1 MSEVAVGAALLG
13 SLLLLS
19 VIDETSPYV
28 GALALV
34 SIGGLVVLIARAASD
49 WLETRRPR

>member
-1 MSEVAVGAALLG
+1 MRLTVGAALLG

-19 VIDETSPYV
+19 VIDEASPYI

-34 SIGGLVVLIARAASD
+34 SIGGLAVLIVRAASD